1 MRNEKNIVFVTF
13 ALLAIIILGSGSVLA
28 FAVSMPSMPKDD
40 QGALTLY
47 MMPGESMFLGFTLQN
62 GGGSTT
68 DVSARADIKE
78 GSEIITITDSNN
90 NYPIPAGSRVEV
102 NTEINIPSNAALG
115 VKYPI
120 IVAFAVG
127 DIGGSFFGVA
137 IEKKFN
143 VVVGEEPEKVLP
155 ELAPEEAEVGGVE
168 ISGLAIILAIIAVI
182 VLVII
187 IIIIIKRRKN
197 RF

>member
-90 NYPIPAGSRVEV
+90 
-102 NTEINIPSNAALG
+102 
-115 VKYPI
+115 KYPI

-182 VLVII
+182 VLII
-187 IIIIIKRRKN
+187 VIIIIIKRRKN